1 MRIGFIDA
9 DLIDNGTRHPNLAL
23 MKLSGYMKN
32 TLGHQTELLFD
43 YNNIH
48 AYDKV
53 YISKVFTYTKINPN
67 ILTLSNVEYG
77 GTGFLPEEKGDLPFE
92 IEHHLPDYHLYD
104 KFVEKEIDRGIKP
117 QHFSDYM
124 DYSIGFATRG
134 CFRKCSFCVNK
145 KYDRVV
151 RHAKIVE
158 FVDPTRKYIY
168 LWDDNILGYEKW
180 QEVFDELAETKRYF
194 QFRQGLDIR
203 LMTEEKAKVL
213 SKAKYKGDYIFAF
226 DYLKDREL
234 IERKLNIWRK
244 YSSKTTKLYILC
256 AYESQDV
263 NDIISVFERI
273 SILMRY
279 RCLPYIM
286 RYDTYKESEFAGLY
300 INIARWCNQPNFFKK
315 KSFREYCE
323 ANGEKSSTMRYLRD
337 FEGKHPHV
345 AKKYFDLKFEAVPR
359 YDSIQS
365 IEVAATS
372 EIY

>member
-32 TLGHQTELLFD
+32 TLGYETELLFD
-43 YNNIH
+43 YNSLESF
-48 AYDKV
+48 DKV
-53 YISKVFTYTKINPN
+53 YISKVFTFTKINSK
-67 ILTLSNVEYG
+67 ILTLPNVEYG
-77 GTGFLPEEKGDLPFE
+77 GTGFLPEEKQDLPTE
-92 IEHHLPDYHLYD
+92 IEHHMPDYHLYD
-104 KFVEKEIDRGIKP
+104 KFVEKEIGRGIKP

-151 RHAKIVE
+151 RHAKVSE

-168 LWDDNILGYEKW
+168 LWDDNILGYENW
-180 QEVFDELAETKRYF
+180 REVFDELAETKRYF
-194 QFRQGLDIR
+194 QFRQGIDIR
-203 LMTEEKAKVL
+203 LMTEEKASVL

-244 YSSKTTKLYILC
+244 YCSKTTKLYILC

-273 SILMRY
+273 SVLMKY

-286 RYDTYKESEFAGLY
+286 RYDTYKQSEFAGLY

-323 ANGEKSSTMRYLRD
+323 ANGEKSSTVRYLRD
-337 FEGKHPHV
+337 FENKHPDI
-345 AKKYFDLKFEAVPR
+345 AKKYFDLKFETVPR
-359 YDSIQS
+359 FDANNE
-365 IEVAATS
+365 EVAATR
-372 EIY
+372 EVN